1 MSNEEFSLF
10 ANFQEIINRKSLI
23 ETIDKPNAID
33 IFNIFNSTTNNEN
46 NNLIDLNNI
55 KNYEK
60 SHTQLF
66 PLKLKDKL
74 YISLNRNDNKV
85 NRTNF
90 FKDSFFKNILSST
103 ELKESFENIKKLYQI
118 RVFII
123 VIQY

>member
-74 YISLNRNDNKV
+74 YDVL
-85 NRTNF
+85 TP
-90 FKDSFFKNILSST
+90 LHHQ
-103 ELKESFENIKKLYQI
+103 L
-118 RVFII
+118 
-123 VIQY
+123 